1 MGAKV
6 KRKRFGNFQSSTS
19 VVRYMRTR
27 IDLSQTEVCK
37 CSGWNFRPNDISK
50 VERGIFNIQVGKL
63 KKIAE
68 FFDISIDTILKND
81 FRAILP
87 VLPADR
93 PERHEKAKS
102 RREIIQKKMDE
113 AGELGE
119 KIVLEMEKE
128 RLKPLGL
135 DMFVT
140 ADYADDESAG
150 FDIYSFTENAV
161 PMHIEVKSSSGSDR
175 QCFISARYTRS
186 APVKSFSIL
195 LIRHHL
201 DGEIDGLQQSLCI
214 DAGEDE
220 AGLVQRLRALR
231 RRADAHSGDRM
242 ADGSKK
248 AALQRLP
255 ASMWKIGI
263 CSRFAPMTDR
273 QELVSPKTS
282 TASGRSSTIAL

>member
-102 RREIIQKKMDE
+102 RREKIQKKMDE

-140 ADYADDESAG
+140 ADYADDESTG
-150 FDIYSFTENAV
+150 FDIYSFTEKAV

-175 QCFISARYTRS
+175 QCFISANELNYAAFCAENNYPYKFVR
-186 APVKSFSIL
+186 
-195 LIRHHL
+195 IRNVF
-201 DGEIDGLQQSLCI
+201 
-214 DAGEDE
+214 DE
-220 AGLVQRLRALR
+220 EKRQIKTFTA
-231 RRADAHSGDRM
+231 
-242 ADGSKK
+242 
-248 AALQRLP
+248 
-255 ASMWKIGI
+255 
-263 CSRFAPMTDR
+263 
-273 QELVSPKTS
+273 QELLQMKRE
-282 TASGRSSTIAL
+282 AANYLIKEDW